1 LKSSHSTGLLFRQF
15 FNLFLDFTRIHFI
28 HAT

>member
-1 LKSSHSTGLLFRQF
+1 LKSSHSTGLLFRKF